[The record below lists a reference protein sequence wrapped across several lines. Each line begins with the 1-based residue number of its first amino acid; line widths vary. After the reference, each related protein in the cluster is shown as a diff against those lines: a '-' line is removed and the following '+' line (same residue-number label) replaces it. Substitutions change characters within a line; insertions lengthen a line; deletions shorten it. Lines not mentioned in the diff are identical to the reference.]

1 MAETKQGSK
10 MVRVGA
16 WAALISGAA
25 LVVKVVHI
33 FATDGS
39 DSILQGVLYLGGIL
53 MSIVAAAGVGA
64 AYGSTRPKR
73 IGLGVLTF
81 FGFVFFLMMLS
92 DGVGAAIDAIVDAPA
107 YVADEFPIAL
117 AGAAWLV
124 IGYKLLNEAERPT
137 RVA

>member
-16 WAALISGAA
+16 WAALIAGAA
-25 LVVKVVHI
+25 LVVKVAHI

-39 DSILQGVLYLGGIL
+39 DSILQGVLYIGGIL
-53 MSIVAAAGVGA
+53 MGILAAAGVGA
-64 AYGSTRPKR
+64 AYGSTRPKK

-124 IGYKLLNEAERPT
+124 IGYKLLNKAERPT